1 MVLKHFHVVTGAFGF
16 SGRRIARR
24 LLDQGLN
31 VRTLTN
37 STHRA
42 NPFGEQIEAFPFHF
56 DNPQKLADSL
66 RGASVLYHTYWVRF
80 NRRTF
85 THAAAVDN
93 TLTLFAAAR
102 EAGVRRIVHIS
113 ITNPS
118 EDSSLEYF
126 RAKARLERALVES
139 GLSYA
144 ILRPAVLFGT
154 DDILINNIA
163 WMLRRFPVFGV
174 FGHGHYRLQPI
185 HVDDLARLAVEEG
198 GRRANRIVEA
208 IGPQT
213 FTFRQLVGTIGRSI
227 GRPRPIVSLPP
238 SLGMAAGWL
247 LGFWL
252 GDVVITREEIKA
264 LMADLLYTNAPPA
277 GRTKLSEWAAR
288 NAETLGSRYASELG
302 RRRDRRRA
310 YGSISRRRRL
320 PGQRQASS

>member
-1 MVLKHFHVVTGAFGF
+1 MALRNFHVVTGAFGF

-37 STHRA
+37 SPHRA

-66 RGASVLYHTYWVRF
+66 RGASVLYNTYWVRF
-80 NRRTF
+80 NHRTF
-85 THAAAVDN
+85 THATAVDN

-118 EDSSLEYF
+118 EDSSMEYF
-126 RAKARLERALVES
+126 RAKAGLERALVES

-163 WMLRRFPVFGV
+163 WFLRQFPVFAVPASGR
-174 FGHGHYRLQPI
+174 YTLQPVYVEDMADIAVKAAHHGTNTIIDAAGPEIYTYKDLVTLIAKTIGSSTRII
-185 HVDDLARLAVEEG
+185 HVPPTLALVLTKVL
-198 GRRANRIVEA
+198 NLIV
-208 IGPQT
+208 Q
-213 FTFRQLVGTIGRSI
+213 
-227 GRPRPIVSLPP
+227 
-238 SLGMAAGWL
+238 
-247 LGFWL
+247 
-252 GDVVITREEIKA
+252 DVVLTREEIDG
-264 LMADLLYTNAPPA
+264 LMTGLLVSDAPPTGKTCLSQWLKQNA
-277 GRTKLSEWAAR
+277 DAIGRQ
-288 NAETLGSRYASELG
+288 YASEVG
-302 RRRDRRRA
+302 RH
-310 YGSISRRRRL
+310 Y
-320 PGQRQASS
+320 Q